1 MVVMHHRVHFPAD
14 AGAAVP
20 VPASAEALTETELQM
35 IHTALQFAQ
44 KGSIKKV
51 ERTGS
56 LAEI

>member
-44 KGSIKKV
+44 KGSIK
-51 ERTGS
+51 
-56 LAEI
+56 